1 MIPLNE
7 SDINFEP
14 SFYLKY
20 SKDDNEIT
28 PINIEKCEYGKNI
41 DTKYKD
47 QLELIDDM
55 YCISD
60 DLTNYPIFDTSDFE
74 LSKYMISIK
83 INEDI
88 NYTQNAL
95 WLSIINPNNVVN
107 HMKSNPISDIYFSE
121 SDVDISKNK
130 INSINFKFQYIKL
143 NLIKDLFLKKRIHIK
158 VKYFQ
163 IWILRQ
169 ERMKK

>member
-121 SDVDISKNK
+121 SDIDISKNK
-130 INSINFKFQYIKL
+130 YNNINYNLQYIKHESD
-143 NLIKDLFLKKRIHIK
+143 KGF
-158 VKYFQ
+158 FF
-163 IWILRQ
+163 
-169 ERMKK
+169 